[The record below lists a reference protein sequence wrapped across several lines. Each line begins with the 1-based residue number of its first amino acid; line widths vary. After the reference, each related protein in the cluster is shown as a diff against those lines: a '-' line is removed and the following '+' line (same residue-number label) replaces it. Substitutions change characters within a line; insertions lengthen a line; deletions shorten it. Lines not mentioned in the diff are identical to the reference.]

1 MRLSVEIRRRERYNN
16 TPHMLK
22 NYWRKLENM
31 KNIVVIGGGP
41 SGLEACANLQAFG
54 YNVILVE
61 KSERLGGHL
70 SKWDRLFPQGIKA
83 DIILEQLISRI
94 NGVKYFLS
102 TNVQSINQLS
112 KSYNV
117 ILDNGIT
124 ILADAVLFAT
134 GFDLFRAEKKEEYG
148 YGIYE
153 RVITNADLENWF
165 RTKQDQRIADSPKRI
180 GFVHCVGSR
189 DEKAGNRYCSKVCC
203 ATAVKQACEIKQEFP
218 NAEVFCFYMDLR
230 MFGRGYEDMYLN
242 AQKDYG
248 IRFIRGRVS
257 EVAENIDKELIIKAE
272 DTLSGKPVKVTLDLL
287 VLMSGMQNCTA
298 GAAVAGQIGIA
309 RSEQDGFF
317 ETQDAIYSQQMGSKP
332 GVFMA
337 GACTG
342 PKTLPDSLHEARAAA
357 LAIHNYLKET
367 TGLK

>member
-1 MRLSVEIRRRERYNN
+1 
-16 TPHMLK
+16 
-22 NYWRKLENM
+22 M

-41 SGLEACANLQAFG
+41 SGLEASANLHKMG

-61 KSERLGGHL
+61 KSSALGGHL
-70 SKWDRLFPQGIKA
+70 AKWDRLFPQGIPAK
-83 DIILEQLISRI
+83 DVLEGMISNI
-94 NGVKYFLS
+94 NGVKYFLNA
-102 TNVQSINQLS
+102 NVQSINALG

-124 ILADAVLFAT
+124 VLADAVLFAT
-134 GFDLFRAEKKEEYG
+134 GFDLFKAEKKEEYG

-165 RTKQDQRIADSPKRI
+165 RTKEDSRVANNPKRI

-218 NAEVFCFYMDLR
+218 DAVVFCFYMDLR
-230 MFGRGYEDMYLN
+230 MFGRGYEDLYLS
-242 AQKDYG
+242 AQKEYG
-248 IRFIRGRVS
+248 VRFIRGRVS
-257 EVAENIDKELIIKAE
+257 EVAENINKELVVKAE
-272 DTLSGKPVKVTLDLL
+272 DTLSGKPIKVTLDLL
-287 VLMSGMQNCTA
+287 VLMAGMQNCRA
-298 GAAVAGQIGIA
+298 GAKVAGQIGVA
-309 RSEQDGFF
+309 GMETDGFF
-317 ETQDAIYSQQMGSKP
+317 ETKDTIYSLQQSNKP
-332 GVFMA
+332 GVFFA

-357 LAIHNYLKET
+357 LAIHNYLQEGEKR
-367 TGLK
+367 

>member
-1 MRLSVEIRRRERYNN
+1 
-16 TPHMLK
+16 
-22 NYWRKLENM
+22 M

-41 SGLEACANLQAFG
+41 SGLEASAKLHKMG

-61 KSERLGGHL
+61 KSPALGGHL
-70 SKWDRLFPQGIKA
+70 AKWDRLFPQGIPAK
-83 DIILEQLISRI
+83 DVLEGMISNI
-94 NGVKYFLS
+94 NGVKYFLNA
-102 TNVQSINQLS
+102 NVQSINALG

-124 ILADAVLFAT
+124 VLADAVLFAT
-134 GFDLFRAEKKEEYG
+134 GFDLFKAEKKEEYG

-165 RTKQDQRIADSPKRI
+165 RTKEDSRVANNPKRI

-218 NAEVFCFYMDLR
+218 DAEVFCFYMDLR
-230 MFGRGYEDMYLN
+230 MFGRGYEDLYLS
-242 AQKDYG
+242 AQKEYG
-248 IRFIRGRVS
+248 VRFIRGRVS
-257 EVAENIDKELIIKAE
+257 EVAENINKELVVKAE
-272 DTLSGKPVKVTLDLL
+272 DTLSGKPIKVTLDLL
-287 VLMSGMQNCTA
+287 VLMAGMQNCSA
-298 GAAVAGQIGIA
+298 GAKVAGQIGVA
-309 RSEQDGFF
+309 GMETDGFF
-317 ETQDAIYSQQMGSKP
+317 ETKDTIYSLQQSNKP
-332 GVFMA
+332 GVFFA

-357 LAIHNYLKET
+357 LAIHNYLQEGEKR
-367 TGLK
+367 

>member
-1 MRLSVEIRRRERYNN
+1 
-16 TPHMLK
+16 
-22 NYWRKLENM
+22 M
-31 KNIVVIGGGP
+31 KNIVIIGGGP
-41 SGLEACANLQAFG
+41 SGLEASAQLHKMG

-61 KSERLGGHL
+61 KSPVLGGHL
-70 SKWDRLFPQGIKA
+70 AKWDRLFPQGIPAKEV
-83 DIILEQLISRI
+83 LEKMIFQI
-94 NGVKYFLS
+94 NGVKYFVEA
-102 TNVQSINQLS
+102 NVQSINLLD

-124 ILADAVLFAT
+124 VLADAVLFTT
-134 GFDLFRAEKKEEYG
+134 GFDLFKAQKKEEYG

-165 RTKQDQRIADSPKRI
+165 RTKDDRRIIENPKRI

-218 NAEVFCFYMDLR
+218 DAQVYCFYMDLR
-230 MFGRGYEDMYLN
+230 MFGRGFEDMYLS

-248 IRFIRGRVS
+248 VRFIRGRVS
-257 EVAENIDKELIIKAE
+257 EVAENIDKELVVKAE

-287 VLMSGMQNCTA
+287 VLMSGMQNCA
-298 GAAVAGQIGIA
+298 DAVKVAAQIGVA
-309 RSEQDGFF
+309 VRENDGFF
-317 ETQDAIYSQQMGSKP
+317 ETKDSIYSLQNSTKP
-332 GVFMA
+332 GVFFA

-357 LAIHNYLKET
+357 LAIHNYLIEK
-367 TGLK
+367 K

>member
-1 MRLSVEIRRRERYNN
+1 
-16 TPHMLK
+16 
-22 NYWRKLENM
+22 M
-31 KNIVVIGGGP
+31 KNIVIIGGGP
-41 SGLEACANLQAFG
+41 SGLEASAQLHKMG

-61 KSERLGGHL
+61 KSPALGGHL
-70 SKWDRLFPQGIKA
+70 AKWDRLFPQGVPA
-83 DIILEQLISRI
+83 RDILEGMISNI
-94 NGVKYFLS
+94 NGVKYFLNA
-102 TNVQSINQLS
+102 NVQSINALG

-124 ILADAVLFAT
+124 VLADAVLFAT
-134 GFDLFRAEKKEEYG
+134 GFDLFKAEKKEEYG

-165 RTKQDQRIADSPKRI
+165 KTKDDQRVIENPKKI

-218 NAEVFCFYMDLR
+218 DAEVFCFYMDLR
-230 MFGRGYEDMYLN
+230 MFGRGYEDLYLA

-248 IRFIRGRVS
+248 VRFIRGRVS
-257 EVAENIDKELIIKAE
+257 EVAENINKELVVKAE
-272 DTLSGKPVKVTLDLL
+272 DTLSGKPIKVTLDLL
-287 VLMSGMQNCTA
+287 VLMAGMQNCSA
-298 GAAVAGQIGIA
+298 GAKVAGQIGVA
-309 RSEQDGFF
+309 GRENDRFF
-317 ETQDAIYSQQMGSKP
+317 ETKDSIYSLQQSNKQ
-332 GVFMA
+332 GVFFA

-357 LAIHNYLKET
+357 LAIHNYLQEGEKR
-367 TGLK
+367 

>member
-1 MRLSVEIRRRERYNN
+1 
-16 TPHMLK
+16 
-22 NYWRKLENM
+22 M

-41 SGLEACANLQAFG
+41 SGLEASAQLHRMG

-61 KSERLGGHL
+61 KSPALGGHL
-70 SKWDRLFPQGIKA
+70 AKWDRLFPQGIPAKPV
-83 DIILEQLISRI
+83 LEEMTAKI
-94 NGVKYFLS
+94 NGVKYFLNA
-102 TNVQSINQLS
+102 NVQSINALG

-124 ILADAVLFAT
+124 VLADAVLFAT
-134 GFDLFRAEKKEEYG
+134 GFDLFKAEKKEEYG

-165 RTKQDQRIADSPKRI
+165 KTRNDQRVIENPKRI

-218 NAEVFCFYMDLR
+218 DAEVFCFYMDLR
-230 MFGRGYEDMYLN
+230 MFGRGYEDLYLS
-242 AQKDYG
+242 AQKEYG
-248 IRFIRGRVS
+248 VRFVRGRVS
-257 EVAENIDKELIIKAE
+257 EVAENINKELVVKAE
-272 DTLSGKPVKVTLDLL
+272 DTLSGKPLKVTLDLL
-287 VLMSGMQNCTA
+287 VLMAGMQNCSA
-298 GAAVAGQIGIA
+298 GVKIAGQIGVA
-309 RSEQDGFF
+309 GMENDGFF
-317 ETQDAIYSQQMGSKP
+317 ETKDSIYSLQQSLKP
-332 GVFMA
+332 GVFFA

-357 LAIHNYLKET
+357 LAIHTYLQERDQQ
-367 TGLK
+367 

>member
-1 MRLSVEIRRRERYNN
+1 
-16 TPHMLK
+16 
-22 NYWRKLENM
+22 M

-41 SGLEACANLQAFG
+41 SGLEASANLHKMG

-61 KSERLGGHL
+61 KSPALGGHL
-70 SKWDRLFPQGIKA
+70 AKWDRLFPQGIPAK
-83 DIILEQLISRI
+83 DVLEGMISNI
-94 NGVKYFLS
+94 NGVKYFLNA
-102 TNVQSINQLS
+102 NVQSINALG

-124 ILADAVLFAT
+124 VLADAVLFAT
-134 GFDLFRAEKKEEYG
+134 GFDLFKAEKKEEYG

-165 RTKQDQRIADSPKRI
+165 RTKEDSRVANNPKRI

-218 NAEVFCFYMDLR
+218 DAEVFCFYMDLR
-230 MFGRGYEDMYLN
+230 MFGRGYEDLYLS
-242 AQKDYG
+242 AQKEYG
-248 IRFIRGRVS
+248 VRFIRGRVS
-257 EVAENIDKELIIKAE
+257 EVAENINKELVVKAE
-272 DTLSGKPVKVTLDLL
+272 DTLSGKPIKVTLDLL
-287 VLMSGMQNCTA
+287 VLMAGMQNCSA
-298 GAAVAGQIGIA
+298 GAKVAGQIGVA
-309 RSEQDGFF
+309 GMETDRFF
-317 ETQDAIYSQQMGSKP
+317 ETKDTIYSLQQSNKP
-332 GVFMA
+332 GVFFA

-357 LAIHNYLKET
+357 LAIHNYLQE
-367 TGLK
+367 GENR

>member
-1 MRLSVEIRRRERYNN
+1 
-16 TPHMLK
+16 
-22 NYWRKLENM
+22 M

-41 SGLEACANLQAFG
+41 SGLEASAKLHKMG

-61 KSERLGGHL
+61 KSPALGGHL
-70 SKWDRLFPQGIKA
+70 AKWDRLFPQGIPAK
-83 DIILEQLISRI
+83 DVLEGMISNI
-94 NGVKYFLS
+94 NGVKYFLNA
-102 TNVQSINQLS
+102 NVQSINALG

-124 ILADAVLFAT
+124 VLADAVLFAT
-134 GFDLFRAEKKEEYG
+134 GFDLFKAEKKEEYG

-165 RTKQDQRIADSPKRI
+165 RTKEDSRVANNPKRI

-218 NAEVFCFYMDLR
+218 DAEVFCFYMDLR
-230 MFGRGYEDMYLN
+230 MFGRGYEDLYLS
-242 AQKDYG
+242 AQKEYG
-248 IRFIRGRVS
+248 VRFIRGRVS
-257 EVAENIDKELIIKAE
+257 EVAENINKELVVKAE
-272 DTLSGKPVKVTLDLL
+272 DTLSGKPIKVTLDLL
-287 VLMSGMQNCTA
+287 VLMAGMQNCRA
-298 GAAVAGQIGIA
+298 GAKVAGQIGVA
-309 RSEQDGFF
+309 SMETDGFF
-317 ETQDAIYSQQMGSKP
+317 ETKDTIYSLQQSNKP
-332 GVFMA
+332 GVFFA

-357 LAIHNYLKET
+357 LAIHNYLQE
-367 TGLK
+367 GENR

>member
-1 MRLSVEIRRRERYNN
+1 
-16 TPHMLK
+16 
-22 NYWRKLENM
+22 M

-41 SGLEACANLQAFG
+41 SGLEASANLHKMG

-61 KSERLGGHL
+61 KSPALGGHL
-70 SKWDRLFPQGIKA
+70 AKWDRLFPQGIPAK
-83 DIILEQLISRI
+83 DVLEGMISNI
-94 NGVKYFLS
+94 NGVKYFLNA
-102 TNVQSINQLS
+102 NVQSINALG

-124 ILADAVLFAT
+124 VLADAVLFAT
-134 GFDLFRAEKKEEYG
+134 GFDLFKAEKKEEYG

-165 RTKQDQRIADSPKRI
+165 RTKEDSRVANNPKRI

-218 NAEVFCFYMDLR
+218 DAEVFCFYMDLR
-230 MFGRGYEDMYLN
+230 MFGRGYEDLYLS
-242 AQKDYG
+242 AQKEYG
-248 IRFIRGRVS
+248 VRFIRGRVS
-257 EVAENIDKELIIKAE
+257 EVAENINKELVVKAE
-272 DTLSGKPVKVTLDLL
+272 DTLSGKPIKVTLDLL
-287 VLMSGMQNCTA
+287 VLMAGMQNCSA
-298 GAAVAGQIGIA
+298 GAKVAGQIGVA
-309 RSEQDGFF
+309 GMETDGFF
-317 ETQDAIYSQQMGSKP
+317 ETKDTIYSLQQSSKP
-332 GVFMA
+332 GVFFA

-357 LAIHNYLKET
+357 LAIHNYLQE
-367 TGLK
+367 GENR

>member
-1 MRLSVEIRRRERYNN
+1 
-16 TPHMLK
+16 
-22 NYWRKLENM
+22 M

-41 SGLEACANLQAFG
+41 SGLEASANLHKMG

-61 KSERLGGHL
+61 KSPALGGHL
-70 SKWDRLFPQGIKA
+70 AKWDKLFPQGIPAK
-83 DIILEQLISRI
+83 DVLEGMISNI
-94 NGVKYFLS
+94 NGVKYFLNA
-102 TNVQSINQLS
+102 NVQSINALG

-124 ILADAVLFAT
+124 VLADAVLFAT
-134 GFDLFRAEKKEEYG
+134 GFDLFKAEKKEEYG

-165 RTKQDQRIADSPKRI
+165 RTKEDSRVANNPKRI

-218 NAEVFCFYMDLR
+218 DAEVFCFYMDLR
-230 MFGRGYEDMYLN
+230 MFGRGYEDLYLS
-242 AQKDYG
+242 AQKEYG
-248 IRFIRGRVS
+248 VRFIRGRVS
-257 EVAENIDKELIIKAE
+257 EVAENINKELVVKAE
-272 DTLSGKPVKVTLDLL
+272 DTLSGKPIKVTLDLL
-287 VLMSGMQNCTA
+287 VLMAGMQNCSA
-298 GAAVAGQIGIA
+298 GAKVAGQIGVA
-309 RSEQDGFF
+309 GMETDGFF
-317 ETQDAIYSQQMGSKP
+317 ETKDTIYSLQQSNKP
-332 GVFMA
+332 GVFFA

-357 LAIHNYLKET
+357 LAIHNYLQE
-367 TGLK
+367 GENR

>member
-1 MRLSVEIRRRERYNN
+1 
-16 TPHMLK
+16 
-22 NYWRKLENM
+22 M

-41 SGLEACANLQAFG
+41 SGLEASAKLHKMG

-61 KSERLGGHL
+61 KSPALGGHL
-70 SKWDRLFPQGIKA
+70 AKWDRLFPQGIPAK
-83 DIILEQLISRI
+83 DVLEGMISNI
-94 NGVKYFLS
+94 NGVKYFLNA
-102 TNVQSINQLS
+102 NVQSINALG

-124 ILADAVLFAT
+124 VLADAVLFAT
-134 GFDLFRAEKKEEYG
+134 GFDLFKAEKKEEYG

-165 RTKQDQRIADSPKRI
+165 RTKEDSRVANNPKRI

-218 NAEVFCFYMDLR
+218 DAEVFCFYMDLR
-230 MFGRGYEDMYLN
+230 MFGRGYEDLYLS
-242 AQKDYG
+242 AQKEYG
-248 IRFIRGRVS
+248 VRFIRGRVS
-257 EVAENIDKELIIKAE
+257 EVAENINKELVVKAE
-272 DTLSGKPVKVTLDLL
+272 DTLSCKPIKVTLDLL
-287 VLMSGMQNCTA
+287 VLMAGMQNCSA
-298 GAAVAGQIGIA
+298 GAKVAGQIGVA
-309 RSEQDGFF
+309 GMETDGFF
-317 ETQDAIYSQQMGSKP
+317 ETKDTIYSLQQSNKP
-332 GVFMA
+332 GVFFA

-357 LAIHNYLKET
+357 LAIHNYLQE
-367 TGLK
+367 GENR

>member
-1 MRLSVEIRRRERYNN
+1 
-16 TPHMLK
+16 
-22 NYWRKLENM
+22 M

-41 SGLEACANLQAFG
+41 SGLEASANLHKMG

-61 KSERLGGHL
+61 KSPALGGHL
-70 SKWDRLFPQGIKA
+70 AKWDRLFPQGIPAK
-83 DIILEQLISRI
+83 DVLEGMISNI
-94 NGVKYFLS
+94 NGVKYFLNA
-102 TNVQSINQLS
+102 NVQSINALG

-124 ILADAVLFAT
+124 VLADAVLFAT
-134 GFDLFRAEKKEEYG
+134 GFDLFKAEKKEEYG

-165 RTKQDQRIADSPKRI
+165 RTKEDIRVANNPKRI

-218 NAEVFCFYMDLR
+218 DAEVFCFYMDLR
-230 MFGRGYEDMYLN
+230 MFGRGYEDLYLS
-242 AQKDYG
+242 AQKEYG
-248 IRFIRGRVS
+248 VRFIRGRVS
-257 EVAENIDKELIIKAE
+257 EVAENINKELVVKAE
-272 DTLSGKPVKVTLDLL
+272 DTLSGKPIKVTLDLL
-287 VLMSGMQNCTA
+287 VLMAGMQNCSA
-298 GAAVAGQIGIA
+298 GAKVAGQIGVA
-309 RSEQDGFF
+309 GMETDGFF
-317 ETQDAIYSQQMGSKP
+317 ETKDTIYSLQQSNKP
-332 GVFMA
+332 GVFFA

-357 LAIHNYLKET
+357 LAIHNYLQE
-367 TGLK
+367 GENR

>member
-1 MRLSVEIRRRERYNN
+1 
-16 TPHMLK
+16 
-22 NYWRKLENM
+22 M

-41 SGLEACANLQAFG
+41 SGLEASANLHKMG

-61 KSERLGGHL
+61 KSPALGGHL
-70 SKWDRLFPQGIKA
+70 AKWDRLFPQGIPAK
-83 DIILEQLISRI
+83 DVLEGMISNI
-94 NGVKYFLS
+94 NGVKYFLNA
-102 TNVQSINQLS
+102 NVQSINALG

-124 ILADAVLFAT
+124 VLADAVLFAT
-134 GFDLFRAEKKEEYG
+134 GFDLFKAEKKEEYG

-165 RTKQDQRIADSPKRI
+165 RTKEDSRVANNPKRI

-218 NAEVFCFYMDLR
+218 DAEVFCFYMDLR
-230 MFGRGYEDMYLN
+230 MFGRGYEDLYLS
-242 AQKDYG
+242 AQKEYG
-248 IRFIRGRVS
+248 VRFIRGRVS
-257 EVAENIDKELIIKAE
+257 EVAENINKELVVKAE
-272 DTLSGKPVKVTLDLL
+272 DTLSGKPIKVTLDLL
-287 VLMSGMQNCTA
+287 VLMAGMQNCSA
-298 GAAVAGQIGIA
+298 GAKVTGQIGVA
-309 RSEQDGFF
+309 GMETDGFF
-317 ETQDAIYSQQMGSKP
+317 ETKDTIYSLQQSNKP
-332 GVFMA
+332 GVFFA

-357 LAIHNYLKET
+357 LAIHNYLQEGEKR
-367 TGLK
+367 